1 MKKLFLAVLT
11 AVSINA
17 YAAEKIS
24 MFMPY
29 APSASSIPAM
39 LRLADEANKLQSDY
53 EFLVDFKP
61 GGNQVLSLK
70 AMDQSPK
77 DSVSLIA
84 PAYIEN
90 HRSKIID
97 KNNYVPVWAL
107 GDACWAVFTNVGDTT
122 KGIKSLAGTKEL
134 IVGGV
139 GYGNAS
145 HLTSI
150 MLAEKF
156 NFKTRYIV
164 FKSNTDA
171 LINMVGN
178 HGINMAIDKI
188 EGYASFKPKNDKLQ
202 MLAVSCPTRMP
213 AAPDVKTLREQGIN
227 APMVFNIIVANKAMD
242 DYKRTKIRAV
252 LTLAAERMGPESFMK
267 LSGMSPPQFNGVSA
281 DEFYIK
287 SLTVFDSL
295 LTKYEKAI
303 DSAKNAN

>member
-1 MKKLFLAVLT
+1 
-11 AVSINA
+11 
-17 YAAEKIS
+17 
-24 MFMPY
+24 
-29 APSASSIPAM
+29 
-39 LRLADEANKLQSDY
+39 
-53 EFLVDFKP
+53 
-61 GGNQVLSLK
+61 
-70 AMDQSPK
+70 
-77 DSVSLIA
+77 
-84 PAYIEN
+84 
-90 HRSKIID
+90 
-97 KNNYVPVWAL
+97 
-107 GDACWAVFTNVGDTT
+107 
-122 KGIKSLAGTKEL
+122 
-134 IVGGV
+134 
-139 GYGNAS
+139 
-145 HLTSI
+145 
-150 MLAEKF
+150 
-156 NFKTRYIV
+156 
-164 FKSNTDA
+164 
-171 LINMVGN
+171 MVGN